1 MVQNPLSCRRKIVTL
16 VGTRPELIKL
26 SPVIPLMMEA
36 FDHCLV
42 HSGQHYSFAM
52 DAIFFEELHLPEP
65 SYRLDVGAGTHAEQ
79 TARLMTR
86 FERVLLEEKPAAVV
100 ALGDTNTTL
109 AGILTAAKLNIPSL
123 HIEAGCR
130 SFNRQMPEE
139 INRVVVDH
147 ISTWCFAPGEREA
160 HHLLREGIP
169 ASRIYQVGSTAIDA
183 CLRNQALSE
192 TRTIVRDVRRNIQ
205 RDLGLSA
212 EAVSSAQSYVL
223 LTLHRALNTVPETL
237 RGIMDAVN
245 HLAERWPFV
254 FPVHPRTR
262 QVIASLQESVPPL
275 RLHPGVHLMEP
286 VGYLDMLQLV
296 KHARAVM
303 TDSGGLQE
311 EAATLGTPLLVVR
324 HETEWDYLVDAGAA
338 VLLGNTF
345 RSIVPKAETLLM
357 QGRSAFRLV
366 DVQSRQGAAERI
378 TSMLQDLLT
387 PRDMEIVSTSL

>member
-1 MVQNPLSCRRKIVTL
+1 MVHTTPGPVAHKKKVITL

-26 SPVIPLMMEA
+26 SPVIPLMVDA
-36 FDHCLV
+36 FDHRLV

-65 SYRLDVGAGTHAEQ
+65 SYHLDVGAGTHAEQ

-86 FERVLLEEKPAAVV
+86 FERVLLEEAPAAVI

-109 AGILTAAKLNIPSL
+109 AGILTAAKMNIPSA

-139 INRVVVDH
+139 VNRIVVDH
-147 ISTWCFAPGEREA
+147 VSTWCFAPGAREVR
-160 HHLLREGIP
+160 HLHREGIP
-169 ASRIYQVGSTAIDA
+169 AARIYQVGSTAIDA
-183 CLRNQALSE
+183 CLRNQALAE
-192 TRTIVRDVRRNIQ
+192 TRTIVRD
-205 RDLGLSA
+205 LGLSGA
-212 EAVSSAQSYVL
+212 YIV
-223 LTLHRALNTVPETL
+223 LTLHRASNTELETL
-237 RGIMDAVN
+237 RGIMEAMN
-245 HLAERWPFV
+245 RLAERWPFV

-262 QVIASLQESVPPL
+262 QVITSLQESAPPL
-275 RLHPGVHLMEP
+275 NVHPAIHLIEP

-324 HETEWDYLVDAGAA
+324 CETEWDYLVEAGAA
-338 VLLGNTF
+338 VLVGHTF
-345 RSIVPKAETLLM
+345 SSIISKAEALLA
-357 QGRSAFRLV
+357 QGRSAFRPV
-366 DVQSRQGAAERI
+366 DMRPQQGAAARI
-378 TSMLQDLLT
+378 TATLQELLT
-387 PRDMEIVSTSL
+387 SL

>member
-1 MVQNPLSCRRKIVTL
+1 MVQIRKKIVTL

-36 FDHCLV
+36 FDHHLV

-52 DAIFFEELHLPEP
+52 DAIFFEELHLPKP
-65 SYRLDVGAGTHAEQ
+65 SYHLDVGAGTHAEQ
-79 TARLMTR
+79 TAWLMMR
-86 FERVLLEEKPAAVV
+86 FERVLLREDPAVV
-100 ALGDTNTTL
+100 IALGDTNTTL
-109 AGILTAAKLNIPSL
+109 AGILTAAKLHIPTV

-139 INRVVVDH
+139 VNRVVVDH

-160 HHLLREGIP
+160 RHLLQEGIP
-169 ASRIYQVGSTAIDA
+169 ASRIYRVGSTAIDA

-192 TRTIVRDVRRNIQ
+192 ARTIVQDVR
-205 RDLGLSA
+205 RDLGLSLGSA
-212 EAVSSAQSYVL
+212 DSSLSYVL
-223 LTLHRALNTVPETL
+223 LTLHRALNTVPKTL

-245 HLAERWPFV
+245 HLAARWPFV

-262 QVIASLQESVPPL
+262 QVLASLQENTPPL
-275 RLHPGVHLMEP
+275 RLHPNIHLLEP

-311 EAATLGTPLLVVR
+311 EAATLGIPLLVVR
-324 HETEWDYLVDAGAA
+324 RETEWDYLVEAGAA

-345 RSIVPKAETLLM
+345 SSIVSQAESLLT
-357 QGRSAFRLV
+357 QGRSAFQQV
-366 DVQSRQGAAERI
+366 DMQPQQGAAERI
-378 TSMLQDLLT
+378 TSTLQELLA
-387 PRDMEIVSTSL
+387 